1 MPDFDKNL
9 NPILLNKETE
19 LPVIPVGSTPA
30 PSGRMYGASSG
41 GNGGGSEKDPLD
53 KFFGAGPVV
62 SPMLPT
68 VSAKDLYNNRRYAV
82 YNPETVDIEDQKAY
96 AQSTWDKAT
105 NGILKGLNL
114 TATTVAGGFGFL
126 YGAAKSPFTG
136 RLADIWDNE
145 VMRGLDEWN
154 NNVDQNLLPNYYTN
168 VEKNAAWYSP
178 DNWFTANFL
187 FDKLIKN
194 TGYAVGAMISGNIFN
209 AGLLRAGA
217 AIGRGASA
225 LATAS
230 ETSQAFK
237 LFTPLLKNTARAFSA
252 AKNIEAAAVLE
263 KEISSIADVTARSS
277 KLAELAKST
286 NAFSEFGLAAR
297 RTAIAAYSSA
307 GEASFEALQ
316 TATSFRNSLIDEYK
330 NSHNGAEPSGQ
341 TLQDINDYADRVG
354 KTSFFGNL
362 AILSVTEYAQLPK
375 LLGSSYAAERQ
386 AANSLMG
393 KANNVLLREGKYVA
407 AEPLSK
413 FGKLYNKIEGVGKYF
428 FDPKEAAQEG
438 LQYAL
443 QIGTQNYFNKA
454 YQSNAA
460 DVWTDGF
467 LYGFTGKDKSGETVG
482 LLGSKEGMESML
494 LGGITGGMMQFR
506 GNIAEKRATE
516 SNTQKFINQL
526 NQTPSFQQAFKDRL
540 ASVNRSVVLQEQQQD
555 AVMQGDKLEAK
566 DLQSDMMHNY
576 LSTRIKYGRFD
587 MVMDDIN
594 DLREMSSTEKGLGLL
609 KEQGIA
615 NMNDTLQSYQQR
627 LMTFENTAKNLNEI
641 YKAYDLRYSGEVLKD
656 EKGNPILDSNG
667 NQLRKYSPQVIDKMI
682 YASYK
687 VADYD
692 LRIPQVNESL
702 AKNNIFT
709 QDVID
714 SIIKDGKP
722 KEEATKKAIDQIN
735 DLNVVDYVK
744 EELKSSLS
752 DVVEMS
758 LRRKLFL
765 DEYNDILK
773 NPNKFE
779 EKDLSKVDESK
790 TSPENTITVKAK
802 DGKETTLD
810 VGEEYVA
817 GSKEIKTEQG
827 VTLDK
832 FLRFKVVGKAENGN
846 IIIQTENGEQHN
858 LKPSAFEEYN
868 FGKYKD
874 LNLNSKFYLDNYDK
888 IFNFRFKGGKETQGK
903 LVFDKKTKSLYFE
916 SVDKRKNGEPLY
928 KIPVTRDQFVAR
940 EGYKKAQ
947 IWSDSKFSLESEK
960 LLSEPETAEEKDIK
974 ANFESKLAERRRI
987 ITQLADRTKTSLE
1000 RVSEKIVSKKEQ
1012 LEKIN
1017 KEIEELAEFRQK
1029 DKYSNKSIVTNF
1041 NKVLSR
1047 SMKGL
1052 SQLTSLKQSLEN
1064 EIADLEDY
1072 KSELESD
1079 IAYFEDFIQNLQELP
1094 QDFREMINDLKEQVG
1109 NLENLSISAGTQ
1121 INQFSKLI
1129 DSVNAAIK
1137 DLMSLL
1143 KSSFQKFD
1151 KDYPDYIKNSFN
1163 EMMENPLYEKVKEL
1177 KEYIADY
1184 ALLQDVQK
1192 EISVNEDQVK
1202 DLAQK
1207 IKDLYK
1213 EIDEIEKEQRAKEKI
1228 LNAFEDALKKYET
1241 QKAEE
1246 ARILKNSE
1254 LFKKFIGTMST
1265 EVQNP
1270 IGEDGRKYQPESKK
1284 SDFDVVGGTL
1294 AVEDGKAHQARA
1306 NRFGERFHTLDNKDE
1321 IRGVIVTLN
1330 TEDQILPGLVEQ
1342 LTGYSEKVETSK
1354 DTPSKIVEEMKKKKE
1369 MAKTVIALVMVN
1381 ESGELVDEFGQP
1393 IPQGAKLVDSA
1404 IYQVF
1409 PTEKLEQFYKKNG
1422 KVETMFRDS
1431 TPDEVKESL
1440 REQYKAWREARLSE
1454 TQLPVPQGVTTSF
1467 GFPEYVKKLNE
1478 NGKET
1483 TDYSARNSVESTGM
1497 ATAASLKED
1506 PLVMVNTTN
1515 EEVSNGS
1522 VTFKAPKGRVFLKV
1536 PGGLIKLFNNRFS
1549 AAKAKTLYDVIL
1561 QVSKNAYNQLDEKL
1575 SNEEKAALEDKNN
1588 TLFSWLRSVLY
1599 WGIAKDMQ
1607 TGQRKEA
1614 GYNNVW
1620 FEEVLDEEGNKVTKL
1635 FISGKGEGFL
1645 FSPSE
1650 VEAHKEDIISL
1661 LQNLYHNV
1669 SASMVNGEKTDW
1681 KQPYY
1686 EITGIDKNGNPI
1698 TTKWENYQTYL
1709 LSSKG
1714 RSEED
1719 IPLTTPIQK
1728 LSEAKP
1734 SNRSGIYFT
1743 LTSTPDD
1750 FVIPTVSPKAPT
1762 ATAPTVQTTPQKAI
1776 VNDGTTVNSI
1786 THRTLGELK
1795 FTIDKEGNV
1804 KFPADSNGDFDAS
1817 VKKAAQI
1824 AADTKGYPALPTEET
1839 VKAGQATGLDLVY
1852 AVVKRDAT
1860 KLLEEQAKQPAATQ
1874 QAPTAPVVT
1883 QPALVVNTQTAFDLK
1898 GGVNTIVSPSVGNI
1912 RFTADEQGNVQ
1923 ILEDDDVNKP
1933 IETFMKL
1940 KGYDRNKAISVMT
1953 EHVKTQIAPQVVAK
1967 TIPDA
1972 PPLEEFTEEDDDE
1985 WDNRPRN
1992 TGRDDKAYRLQIVEA
2007 INKFEGENWKKV
2019 EEFLKKNFPNV
2030 PVYRVKNIIK
2040 ATNGRQAW
2048 GMFKNGAIYLY
2059 ENAEVGTAY
2068 HEVFEAVWKMF
2079 TDANE
2084 RNSVTKE
2091 FRARKGSYIDRETQ
2105 TEVAYKDATDAQ
2117 IKEQLAEEFRDYV
2130 MTGKIPA
2137 KPTEGKPFIIKLF
2150 MDLVNFIKE
2159 FFTGNKAQVNTANLF
2174 SKIGNGYYAKYI
2186 PYETNLSYAKAG
2198 IIDIADAI
2206 GTSQDEF
2213 RIATIPSTQVHEI
2226 IQHMT
2231 YSTLTELTKNNKNLF
2246 EIGKVGK
2253 IGKAQLYERL
2263 FNEVRDLIGYQGT
2276 LIEQAINNKEI
2287 TAEASALD
2295 YNSLK
2300 QLYKSVKK
2308 EWSDIIQKHE
2318 EYLKTYNIEFDENDN
2333 IAYHEESGKSDYQDA
2348 RKIDAFRKANAAIKI
2363 LFATVPM
2370 TEMSKDKGRIV
2381 KRSSV
2386 GGVITLPMD
2395 RVYITLKN
2403 KLHDALTLDD
2413 MLERV
2418 RKFSLENPDYQALYE
2433 RLTKSKPLT
2442 KNIDWKKIENTYDM
2456 HLLGA
2461 FWKSMKSQDADKKTV
2476 FILPGN
2482 EIVIG
2487 DSSLAS
2493 AAGSNK
2499 FQMFNSF
2506 VSTIRNGLS
2515 QYVKYDSK
2523 EKKYNATTEIDKVNL
2538 TAKDLSSYTTFLDS
2552 FGINFTP
2559 AQLRRKLSDAQLTQ
2573 FKEAVQ
2579 GIRDSIARYKDIASL
2594 NRQSL
2599 GIDGRIMK
2607 LGVIKAIL
2615 ENPEFESTYF
2625 NINGERVQTY
2635 IGTNHGSDLH
2645 DAVSKVKNIS
2655 DLASGQYAYL
2665 VPGGDV
2671 NSEGSVVL
2679 GAMFNITGENTTGK
2693 RIAGTE
2699 DLLHVGYVDGIVD
2712 ETTGKKKESSSVT
2725 IRERLIQ
2732 ELNLNLQGYYM
2743 NLVPGDAAIEWMTNM
2758 GNHVTKAMLDLGYDD
2773 VLNIFKNYFM
2783 AEVKLSRDNRKIVG
2797 IGDRKTTDLRFFK
2810 AILGKSEHDSIVK
2823 YIQANKNKSAEEVY
2837 NENKKAIDN
2846 AVKEFIKDQA
2856 EDTKELLKQ
2865 FDILKYEEGQL
2876 VLDKID
2882 IPSEDMNEVGIDKN
2896 IELMAINYI
2905 IANVEFHKLLFSDPY
2920 QYKDELKRV
2929 KNFYSPR
2936 QPLMIASSDVRN
2948 AINRVYNKGYDVT
2961 DKIGYTDMTRNFFRS
2976 TTIADVIS
2984 KNDLKGYTDF
2994 EETDGGGYISMKAN
3008 RLYRISAGEW
3018 NDNEEMQYRYDVAYE
3033 KSVKGLQLNP
3043 EEKKFLGKD
3052 GKIDAKKNPNV
3063 RSAYTPIKPI
3073 VSGNKADGKNYNDI
3087 VLDKFALVPL
3097 SFRALHELNPESNA
3111 LKFYEK
3117 MQKEDVDYGVY
3128 GSGRK
3133 VGAGKKTAI
3142 YNEDGSFNST
3152 PFAEINNIPFE
3163 IVGTQAEVPSK
3174 DTPKVRQA
3182 TQITKLVTMDFMEA
3196 GVPIDFEPGGD
3207 LNARFSKWIALSE
3220 EQKMKSVIYKEIKN
3234 NQRLLEERLDEG
3246 FKVLIDKLGISKTEE
3261 GFKITDRDKLID
3273 TLKNEILKREVN
3285 ENITDAFEGFKS
3297 GDVVVEATP
3306 AYQQIRNI
3314 LYSIADSNVISP
3326 KITGGMKVQ
3335 IPSTMLESV
3344 RPTGKDGVFQSD
3356 VLNFYSKTEDG
3367 KKVNVCEIMVARW
3380 FQSDKTDEEL
3390 IKYFNEDPEG
3400 QKQLA
3405 AIFGVAF
3412 RIPTQKQNSIDAFK
3426 IKKFLPSAMGD
3437 SVVIPSALVKKAGSD
3452 FDIDKLSIYLK
3463 NVYEDGRGNIKL
3475 IPFLGY
3481 GQQAKDELGKMYD
3494 DGEFLT
3500 KEEMKEL
3507 DRIIEEEK
3515 DPLFSKVYDEEGN
3528 LIDTPENK
3536 LFRSIFSQAFTDEEI
3551 TKDFV
3556 KSLTK
3561 DNAKQKFI
3569 DGLYRKSLEN
3579 AYIQS
3584 LENLITHPEN
3594 FDKLTTPNSAD
3605 VLKDLAKEIVEKTG
3619 GQEFDYGSVGSM
3631 LSRRFMSSLRQA
3643 FISGKYAIGIAAV
3656 AQTNH
3661 AQNQRANIFVDPTAL
3676 TALPISE
3683 ADKKFLRDAS
3693 IKFEKYNKVNIP
3705 GKGQVASLSMAQT
3718 QDKNY
3723 ISDINSQFIDGY
3735 VDISKGPWIMQLGAK
3750 PNVAGT
3756 WLFLN
3761 KIGVP
3766 IKTIG
3771 YFMNQPIIKQYLQ
3784 NLENAGYTW
3793 LFNDN
3798 ASTFVDRQYEET
3810 PIHPEEFEKML
3821 SAFKIPDNKA
3831 LGDMLGKGIG
3841 ELNSEQKLAQRFILQ
3856 EFLKYAKMAEHLF
3869 VVTQGSNFDT
3879 ANINDPILL
3888 FKKQKQ
3894 LEKART
3900 KTIIS
3905 SVDEKGN
3912 TISGVDAILKSSFI
3926 GKLSEV
3932 MGDIRNAYSQILI
3945 SDRVSDNPVQ
3955 VSTRDVMEAVLT
3967 PHVDLNDRDFIKVAQ
3982 KATADMFDWAV
3993 QTNTGLNK
4001 EISTILLGKEGQVS
4015 AAQEIMTFA
4024 DKVRK
4029 DSTHPLNK
4037 NIIIQSI
4044 TKLSS
4049 EKENTPD
4056 NLQILGNTK
4065 VYDQNQIIYG
4075 FNEMKKYLANTGDIA
4090 MYDKLVKL
4098 AVLQSGL
4105 PNSPISFTSLIP
4117 YADFKEKYNE
4127 TLSVLDKMPNL
4138 ADFYRLNVFERNNWN
4153 NTDVVDFKKAG
4164 YMKLKNPF
4172 VDYTT
4177 GFERNFIYAREMEFV
4192 PKSLKNAMNRNEI
4205 PRTIVFSPFTKE
4217 GRSEFIVY
4225 SWEDRISREKKAE
4238 MRRKGD
4244 YSFLHKG
4251 LFKKVYD
4258 TEGKPLKHVNEK
4270 GYESY
4275 IYKMVNAWGSS
4286 YRANEFYNGENVTD
4300 RSSTIAQPSIID
4312 NGFEKVVAQQ
4322 QKTLPGTFTTIPRI
4336 TGEVE
4341 DGVIEK
4347 ILIGTAPI
4355 VKATPAAQP
4364 TVQGTKVE
4372 VSKSNYTKETPND
4385 KSKGFFFTENL
4396 QAYLANRNRLSEE
4409 KSLPQIPV
4417 TLNVTANNNQA
4428 GIRTTATGARNENAF
4443 AIISK
4448 KYQQKVSKGSFVKEE
4463 GQFQD
4468 IDSDFEL
4475 FKKYNTEA
4483 INEAL
4488 AYGKPLVISAGGI
4501 ATGKSALPLRFAQWL
4516 NNELKTKLG
4525 IQGEIKENRT
4535 EGYKGYGIFNL
4546 SLQAP
4551 TTEAKSRLEELEA
4564 KKKTTGLSPAEI
4576 AEMNTLRTQF
4586 GKQAKKDNNC

>member
-1 MPDFDKNL
+1 MPLPDQQIIKNNEDKL
-9 NPILLNKETE
+9 YDPTAEPVVRVPVS
-19 LPVIPVGSTPA
+19 LPQISPN
-30 PSGRMYGASSG
+30 YGASG
-41 GNGGGSEKDPLD
+41 IKRPDGSALSLAEFLTNPINPTDKLTSSSFVNYNPNEVSSRYP
-53 KFFGAGPVV
+53 KFFLGEDNEELYGQGQSVGSKLVNDIGKGLVLTGTTLLQSTIGLVNGALQWAADGKF
-62 SPMLPT
+62 S
-68 VSAKDLYNNRRYAV
+68 SFYNNDF
-82 YNPETVDIEDQKAY
+82 N
-96 AQSTWDKAT
+96 
-105 NGILKGLNL
+105 KGL
-114 TATTVAGGFGFL
+114 
-126 YGAAKSPFTG
+126 
-136 RLADIWDNE
+136 
-145 VMRGLDEWN
+145 
-154 NNVDQNLLPNYYTN
+154 DQVNRKLEDRLPNYYTAK
-168 VEKNAAWYSP
+168 EKNAAWYSP
-178 DNWFTANFL
+178 DKLFTANFL
-187 FDKLIKN
+187 FDGIMKN
-194 TGYAVGAMISGNIFN
+194 MGYA
-209 AGLLRAGA
+209 AGA
-217 AIGRGASA
+217 ALSGKLVFAP
-225 LATAS
+225 LTK
-230 ETSQAFK
+230 AFSSIPGISK
-237 LFTPLLKNTARAFSA
+237 LFSIGKAE
-252 AKNIEAAAVLE
+252 EAAAAVEQGL
-263 KEISSIADVTARSS
+263 
-277 KLAELAKST
+277 
-286 NAFSEFGLAAR
+286 LAADK
-297 RTAIAAYSSA
+297 AAETYGKIKSVSDKYLSTYDVLNKGQRFSVA
-307 GEASFEALQ
+307 GLSTFGEASMEAMNNLNE
-316 TATSFRNSLIDEYK
+316 FREARIREYK
-330 NSHNGAEPSGQ
+330 ESHGGLDPVGNDLERINKQAENVGDASFALNTALLSGTNYIQ
-341 TLQDINDYADRVG
+341 FP
-354 KTSFFGNL
+354 KT
-362 AILSVTEYAQLPK
+362 I
-375 LLGSSYAAERQ
+375 GSSYKAEKGIINELTRDTREIVKDAA
-386 AANSLMG
+386 
-393 KANNVLLREGKYVA
+393 GKYIEKV
-407 AEPLSK
+407 PTTK
-413 FGKLYNKIEGVGKYF
+413 FGKILSTVNKIRPYTFSPSEAFEEGAQYAIQVGTQDYYNKKYLGKATDFIESLVEGV
-428 FDPKEAAQEG
+428 
-438 LQYAL
+438 
-443 QIGTQNYFNKA
+443 NKTIT
-454 YQSNAA
+454 
-460 DVWTDGF
+460 TD
-467 LYGFTGKDKSGETVG
+467 
-482 LLGSKEGMESML
+482 EGMENVL
-494 LGGITGGMMQFR
+494 IGGLSGTLMEARSKF
-506 GNIAEKRATE
+506 AEAKQLK
-516 SNTQKFINQL
+516 SNTADAIAKFNQW
-526 NQTPSFQQAFKDRL
+526 NISDFTKDTID
-540 ASVNRSVVLQEQQQD
+540 SVNRGTAIQED
-555 AVMQGDKLEAK
+555 RERSLRQGDILESK
-566 DLQSDMMHNY
+566 DLETDYIINY
-576 LSTRIKYGRFD
+576 LTPRIKYGRFD
-587 MVMDDIN
+587 LVKSDIE
-594 DLREMSSTEKGLGLL
+594 DYRKLASTDEGFA
-609 KEQGIA
+609 Q
-615 NMNDTLQSYQQR
+615 LQSEGKALQTDTKEAYLQR
-627 LMTFENTAKNLNEI
+627 LANLESTANNIKSTYQSLN
-641 YKAYDLRYSGEVLKD
+641 LRY
-656 EKGNPILDSNG
+656 GNL
-667 NQLRKYSPQVIDKMI
+667 ID
-682 YASYK
+682 
-687 VADYD
+687 
-692 LRIPQVNESL
+692 
-702 AKNNIFT
+702 
-709 QDVID
+709 
-714 SIIKDGKP
+714 KDGKP
-722 KEEATKKAIDQIN
+722 IYSSKVMDQMIYAATKITDYDKRTAEIAPNLIGTDIVVDDIINNIVKGDSGSYNEAIGAIDEMK
-735 DLNVVDYVK
+735 DLNDDQK
-744 EELKSSLS
+744 IDLKQSLQ
-752 DVVEMS
+752 DITEIA
-758 LRRKLFL
+758 LRRQKLL
-765 DEYNDILK
+765 EEYNDIK
-773 NPNKFE
+773 NNPTKYKEVEPVAPE
-779 EKDLSKVDESK
+779 EKGGPKETVNIK
-790 TSPENTITVKAK
+790 TK

-832 FLRFKVVGKAENGN
+832 FLKFKVIGKAEDGN
-846 IIIQTENGEQHN
+846 IIIQTENGQQHS

-916 SVDKRKNGEPLY
+916 SIEKRKNGNPLY
-928 KIPVTRDQFVAR
+928 RISVTRDQFVAK
-940 EGYKKAQ
+940 EGYNRAQ
-947 IWSDSKFSLESEK
+947 IWSDSKFSAESER
-960 LLSEPETAEEKDIK
+960 LLSEPETTEEKDIK

-987 ITQLADRTKTSLE
+987 ITQLADRTRTALE
-1000 RVSEKIVSKKEQ
+1000 RVSDKILSKREQ

-1017 KEIEELAEFRQK
+1017 SEIEELAQFRKK
-1029 DKYSNKSIVTNF
+1029 DKYGNTSIVTNF
-1041 NKVLSR
+1041 NKILSR

-1064 EIADLEDY
+1064 EIGDLEDY
-1072 KSELESD
+1072 KGELESD

-1094 QDFREMINDLKEQVG
+1094 QDFREMITDLKEQVG

-1137 DLMSLL
+1137 DLMSFL

-1151 KDYPDYIKNSFN
+1151 KDYPDYIKNNFN

-1184 ALLQDVQK
+1184 TLLQDVQK

-1207 IKDLYK
+1207 IKNLYK
-1213 EIDEIEKEQRAKEKI
+1213 EIDDIEKEQRAKEKI

-1284 SDFDVVGGTL
+1284 SDFDVIGGTL

-1321 IRGVIVTLN
+1321 IKGVIVTLN
-1330 TEDQILPGLVEQ
+1330 TENQILPGLVEQ

-1393 IPQGAKLVDSA
+1393 IPQGANLVDSA

-1454 TQLPVPQGVTTSF
+1454 TQLPVPQGVTASF

-1478 NGKET
+1478 NEKET

-1561 QVSKNAYNQLDEKL
+1561 QVSKNAYNQLDDKL

-1669 SASMVNGEKTDW
+1669 SASMVNGDKTDW

-1728 LSEAKP
+1728 LSDAKP

-1762 ATAPTVQTTPQKAI
+1762 ATAPTVQTTPQKVI
-1776 VNDGTTVNSI
+1776 VNDGTTVNTI
-1786 THRTLGELK
+1786 KNRVLGDLK
-1795 FTIDKEGNV
+1795 FTVDKEGNI
-1804 KFPADSNGDFDAS
+1804 KLAADENGDFDPS

-1839 VKAGQATGLDLVY
+1839 VKAGQVTGVDLVY
-1852 AVVKRDAT
+1852 SVLQRDVP

-1874 QAPTAPVVT
+1874 APTAPVVT
-1883 QPALVVNTQTAFDLK
+1883 QQAPVVNTQTAFDLK
-1898 GGVNTIVSPSVGNI
+1898 GGVNTIVSNNVGNI
-1912 RFTADEQGNVQ
+1912 RFTADENGKVQ
-1923 ILEDDDVNKP
+1923 ILEDDVVDKP
-1933 IETFMKL
+1933 IETLMKL
-1940 KGYDRNKAISVMT
+1940 KNYDRDQAISFLVAYV
-1953 EHVKTQIAPQVVAK
+1953 EKQIAPQVVAK

-1972 PPLEEFTEEDDDE
+1972 PPLEEFTDEDDDE
-1985 WDNRPRN
+1985 WDSRPRN
-1992 TGRDDKAYRLQIVEA
+1992 TSRDDRAYRLQIVEA
-2007 INKFEGENWKKV
+2007 INRFEGENWKKF
-2019 EEFLKKNFPNV
+2019 EEFLKKAFPNI

-2048 GMFKNGAIYLY
+2048 GMFKDGAIYLY
-2059 ENAEVGTAY
+2059 ENAEVGTGY

-2079 TDANE
+2079 TDGNE
-2084 RNSVTKE
+2084 RNSILKE
-2091 FRARKGSYIDRETQ
+2091 FRARKGTYTDRETQ
-2105 TEVAYKDATDAQ
+2105 TTVAYKDATDAQ
-2117 IKEQLAEEFRDYV
+2117 IKEQLAEEFRDYILE
-2130 MTGKIPA
+2130 GKIPA

-2174 SKIGNGYYAKYI
+2174 SKIGNGYYSKYI

-2198 IIDIADAI
+2198 IIDIEDVV
-2206 GTSQDEF
+2206 GTSQDDF

-2276 LIEQAINNKEI
+2276 LIEQAIDNKEI

-2308 EWSDIIQKHE
+2308 EWADIIQKHE

-2363 LFATVPM
+2363 LFATIPF
-2370 TEMSKDKGRIV
+2370 TKKSSEGTNIL
-2381 KRSSV
+2381 KRTSI
-2386 GGVITLPMD
+2386 GMAQTIPMD

-2433 RLTKSKPLT
+2433 RLTKSKPIT

-2482 EIVIG
+2482 EVVIG

-2493 AAGSNK
+2493 AAGSYK

-2552 FGINFTP
+2552 FGITFTP

-2599 GIDGRIMK
+2599 GIDGRLMK

-2645 DAVSKVKNIS
+2645 DAVSKAKNIS

-2679 GAMFNITGENTTGK
+2679 NAMFNISGETPTGK

-2699 DLLHVGYVDGIVD
+2699 DLLHVGYVDGLVD
-2712 ETTGKKKESSSVT
+2712 ETTGKKKEASSVT

-2732 ELNLNLQGYYM
+2732 ELNLNLQGYYL
-2743 NLVPGDAAIEWMTNM
+2743 NLVPGDASIEWMTNM

-2783 AEVKLSRDNRKIVG
+2783 AEVKLSRDDRKIEEV
-2797 IGDRKTTDLRFFK
+2797 GDRKPTDLRFFK

-2837 NENKKAIDN
+2837 NANKKAIDN

-2865 FDILKYEEGQL
+2865 FDILTYDEGQL

-2905 IANVEFHKLLFSDPY
+2905 IANIEFHKLLFSDPY

-2948 AINRVYNKGYDVT
+2948 AINRVYNKGYDAS

-2984 KNDLKGYTDF
+2984 KNDLKGYTEF

-3052 GKIDAKKNPNV
+3052 GKIDPKKNPNV

-3111 LKFYEK
+3111 LKFYDK
-3117 MQKEDVDYGVY
+3117 MQKEDIDYAVY
-3128 GSGRK
+3128 GTGRK
-3133 VGAGKKTAI
+3133 VGAGEKTAI
-3142 YNEDGSFNST
+3142 YNENGSFNST

-3174 DTPKVRQA
+3174 DTPKVKQA

-3220 EQKMKSVIYKEIKN
+3220 EQKLKSTIYKEIKN
-3234 NQRLLEERLDEG
+3234 NQKLLEERLDEG

-3335 IPSTMLESV
+3335 IASTMLESV
-3344 RPTGKDGVFQSD
+3344 RPTGKDGIFESD
-3356 VLNFYSKTEDG
+3356 VLDFYSKTEDG

-3400 QKQLA
+3400 QKQIA

-3463 NVYEDGRGNIKL
+3463 NVYEDGKGNIKL

-3481 GQQAKDELGKMYD
+3481 GQEAKDELGKMYD

-3500 KEEMKEL
+3500 KEEVKEL

-3515 DPLFSKVYDEEGN
+3515 DALFSKVYDEEGN

-3536 LFRSIFSQAFTDEEI
+3536 LFRSIFTVAFTDEEI

-3579 AYIQS
+3579 AYVQS

-3594 FDKLTTPNSAD
+3594 FDKLTTPNSAKI
-3605 VLKDLAKEIVEKTG
+3605 LKDLAKEIVEKTG
-3619 GQEFDYGSVGSM
+3619 GQDFDYGSVGSM
-3631 LSRRFMSSLRQA
+3631 LNRRFMASLRQA
-3643 FISGKYAIGIAAV
+3643 FVSGKYAIGIAAV

-3676 TALPISE
+3676 AALPISE

-3693 IKFEKYNKVNIP
+3693 IKFEKYNKVTIP
-3705 GKGQVASLSMAQT
+3705 GKGEVASLSMAQT

-3735 VDISKGPWIMQLGAK
+3735 VDISKGPWVMQLGAK

-3766 IKTIG
+3766 IKTVG

-3798 ASTFVDRQYEET
+3798 AATFIDRQYEET

-3821 SAFKIPDNKA
+3821 SAFKIPDNDA
-3831 LGDMLGKGIG
+3831 LDDMLGKRIG
-3841 ELNSEQKLAQRFILQ
+3841 ELNSEQRLAQRFILQ

-3888 FKKQKQ
+3888 FKKQMQ

-3932 MGDIRNAYSQILI
+3932 MGDIRDAYSQILI
-3945 SDRVSDNPVQ
+3945 SDRKSKDSTIT
-3955 VSTRDVMEAVLT
+3955 STRDVMEAVLT
-3967 PHVDLNDRDFIKVAQ
+3967 SHVDLNDRDFVKVAQ
-3982 KATADMFDWAV
+3982 KATADLFDWAV

-4024 DKVRK
+4024 DKVRR
-4029 DSTHPLNK
+4029 DSTHTLNK

-4049 EKENTPD
+4049 DKENTPD

-4075 FNEMKKYLANTGDIA
+4075 FNEMKKYLKSTGDIA
-4090 MYDKLVKL
+4090 MYNKLVKL

-4117 YADFKEKYNE
+4117 YADFKEIYNE

-4153 NTDVVDFKKAG
+4153 NTDVVEFKKAG
-4164 YMKLKNPF
+4164 YLKTKKPF
-4172 VDYTT
+4172 FDYKT

-4192 PKSLKNAMNRNEI
+4192 PDSLKKAMNRNEI
-4205 PRTIVFSPFTKE
+4205 PRTIIISPFTKE
-4217 GRSEFIVY
+4217 GRSEFLVY

-4244 YSFLHKG
+4244 LSFLHKG

-4258 TEGKPLKHVNEK
+4258 TEGKPLLSVEVKNGKVYTN
-4270 GYESY
+4270 YV
-4275 IYKMVNAWGSS
+4275 YKMVNAWGSS
-4286 YRANEFYNGENVTD
+4286 FRANEFYNGENITD

-4322 QKTLPGTFTTIPRI
+4322 QKTLPGTFTTIPKV

-4347 ILIGTAPI
+4347 ILLGEIPTKKTASIAPLSKELFDSSLPKVNIYAGTGENAELSNFAVRPFVI
-4355 VKATPAAQP
+4355 SGDSYQSVEQFFQYQKWNYLKEDITQDQFNQDQKVADAIMNTSNGATI
-4364 TVQGTKVE
+4364 
-4372 VSKSNYTKETPND
+4372 
-4385 KSKGFFFTENL
+4385 
-4396 QAYLANRNRLSEE
+4396 
-4409 KSLPQIPV
+4409 KSLGRNFKNLDSSAWDKNASKEMKNALKASFEQNPQA
-4417 TLNVTANNNQA
+4417 LQKLL
-4428 GIRTTATGARNENAF
+4428 ATGNAELTHT
-4443 AIISK
+4443 
-4448 KYQQKVSKGSFVKEE
+4448 QDKGKWGTEFPKLLMEVR
-4463 GQFQD
+4463 Q
-4468 IDSDFEL
+4468 EL
-4475 FKKYNTEA
+4475 RQPSIE
-4483 INEAL
+4483 
-4488 AYGKPLVISAGGI
+4488 S
-4501 ATGKSALPLRFAQWL
+4501 
-4516 NNELKTKLG
+4516 
-4525 IQGEIKENRT
+4525 
-4535 EGYKGYGIFNL
+4535 
-4546 SLQAP
+4546 
-4551 TTEAKSRLEELEA
+4551 KSRLEELEA
-4564 KKKTTGLSPAEI
+4564 KKKTQGLSPAEI
-4576 AEMNTLRTQF
+4576 GEMKQLRDQF
-4586 GKQAKKDNNC
+4586 GEQIENQC